1 MEVVV
6 HQKKRVVQMTLTA
19 EELALVTGME
29 TVEKMMKKYSMS
41 GMKGAVMDAFTPK
54 GIKIDYKKVA

>member
-1 MEVVV
+1 MEVTVFKGKREVV
-6 HQKKRVVQMTLTA
+6 MKLTA
-19 EELALVTGME
+19 EELAKMTGLE

-41 GMKGAVMDAFTPK
+41 GMKGACMDAFTPR